1 MKKLLITTVYTIL
14 WVFLCPNLFGQ
25 NNEKNQNISISDYNI
40 PPGVVFAKKFITTLD
55 LSYKLN
61 GTINLQSYDDAELR
75 VGKKLSKEQ
84 LETLKQIDS
93 INFEYYTKANI
104 YFDSLSKRIKDLYT
118 VNELWYIY
126 VFDQNLKNKLLT
138 IK

>member
-1 MKKLLITTVYTIL
+1 MKNLLITA
-14 WVFLCPNLFGQ
+14 VFTTMCFFTCLNFYGQ
-25 NNEKNQNISISDYNI
+25 TTESNSTNNYNI

-61 GTINLQSYDDAELR
+61 GSPKEQDYKDSELR
-75 VGKKLSKEQ
+75 VGKNLSVDQLESLKDVDSVNYQYYTTANSYFNKLSQK
-84 LETLKQIDS
+84 
-93 INFEYYTKANI
+93 
-104 YFDSLSKRIKDLYT
+104 IKDLYT

>member
-1 MKKLLITTVYTIL
+1 M
-14 WVFLCPNLFGQ
+14 LCVLFCSNSYAQNKENSSSNFNL
-25 NNEKNQNISISDYNI
+25 

-55 LSYKLN
+55 LSYRLN
-61 GTINLQSYDDAELR
+61 GTINLHSYDDAELR

-84 LETLKQIDS
+84 LETLKEIDS
-93 INFEYYTKANI
+93 INFEYYTKANL
-104 YFDSLSKRIKDLYT
+104 YFESLSKKIKDLFT

>member
-1 MKKLLITTVYTIL
+1 MKNLLITTVFTTMCFFVCFNFYGQTTESNSRNN
-14 WVFLCPNLFGQ
+14 FNL
-25 NNEKNQNISISDYNI
+25 

-61 GTINLQSYDDAELR
+61 GTPNTNDYKDSELKICKDISADQLQSIKDIDQVNYIYYTTANVYFESISEKI
-75 VGKKLSKEQ
+75 KKL
-84 LETLKQIDS
+84 
-93 INFEYYTKANI
+93 YTK
-104 YFDSLSKRIKDLYT
+104 
-118 VNELWYIY
+118 NELWYIY